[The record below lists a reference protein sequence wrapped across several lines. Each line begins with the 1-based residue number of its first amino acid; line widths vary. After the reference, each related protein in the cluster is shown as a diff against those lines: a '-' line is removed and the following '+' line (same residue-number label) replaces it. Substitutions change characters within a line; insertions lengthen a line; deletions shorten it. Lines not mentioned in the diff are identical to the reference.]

1 MNAASSK
8 TTGVLARLVASLVVV
23 VITVFGLGWEL
34 PHWLLGEE
42 FSSNWTLILLSV
54 GSIIPFFFTKDNGSA
69 YSDLSQLFHRLVLDN
84 YLGKKLLGLQIKG
97 IGTASGAEGK
107 YTRALV
113 TGLARAGTTAS
124 LNRSLSGVHS
134 PR

>member
-84 YLGKKLLGLQIKG
+84 YFLGKKLLGLQIKG
-97 IGTASGAEGK
+97 VGTESVQKANTLEC
-107 YTRALV
+107 LLQ
-113 TGLARAGTTAS
+113 GLLEQGLLR
-124 LNRSLSGVHS
+124 
-134 PR
+134 